1 MGFWGKDFMG
11 WLQIAS
17 YRLRGRK
24 FVPGWWNCSICFKYC
39 VYMMERTKR
48 YAIYSVQYFCGM
60 ESDGQISQLYKI
72 MHQSNRDTPR
82 HFHFFFVPG
91 GGNMTSVVIWGWGIS
106 HHMGGVG
113 VICLKVMVKLAVVKT
128 APFFPMLWLAKKS
141 FPKLWAVF
149 KDTW

>member
-1 MGFWGKDFMG
+1 
-11 WLQIAS
+11 
-17 YRLRGRK
+17 
-24 FVPGWWNCSICFKYC
+24 
-39 VYMMERTKR
+39 
-48 YAIYSVQYFCGM
+48 
-60 ESDGQISQLYKI
+60 

-82 HFHFFFVPG
+82 HLHFFFVPG

-128 APFFPMLWLAKKS
+128 APFFSMLWLAKKN

-149 KDTW
+149 KDT